1 MIRTILIL
9 LYLVLFLI
17 LGIPVLFVEWII
29 GHFNQDLK
37 DRSSLALVQW
47 GFRCCLFTAGTK
59 ITVLGK
65 ENIPKDTAVLYV
77 ANHRSYFDI
86 LINYTLVPRLTG
98 FISKK
103 EMKRVPLLSLWMK
116 NVHCLFLDRHD
127 IKQGMQTILAGIEKV
142 KSGISIFIF
151 PEGTRNREE
160 GTFLDFKGGSF
171 KIAEKSGCPIIPVA
185 INNSGAI
192 FEDHIPYVCKTHVV
206 VEYGKPILPSSLAK
220 EERKLI
226 PQMAK
231 EQIVTMFEKNKS
243 LLSS

>member
-243 LLSS
+243 LSSS

>member
-86 LINYTLVPRLTG
+86 LINYTLVPGLTG

-192 FEDHIPYVCKTHVV
+192 FEDHIPFVRKTHVV

-220 EERKLI
+220 EERKFI